1 MPAMREATRRRYMYC
16 RVVDLMKGIQGLFS
30 IYLPFDFKSYVRDI
44 LAIEKRNIGGVG

>member
-1 MPAMREATRRRYMYC
+1 MYC

-30 IYLPFDFKSYVRDI
+30 IYLPFDFKFYVRDI